1 VNVPNQFASGENGN
15 AAEQNFSVTPPAI
28 NLPKS
33 GGAIRGITFPA
44 SASLFSMR
52 CGHSIWGCWLHRLV
66 TTTGDGQTFVL
77 PRPPL
82 GAQVN

>member
-33 GGAIRGITFPA
+33 GGAIRGI
-44 SASLFSMR
+44 
-52 CGHSIWGCWLHRLV
+52 
-66 TTTGDGQTFVL
+66 
-77 PRPPL
+77 
-82 GAQVN
+82 